1 MSNNE
6 PKAPVGTGEVEN
18 GYTYHGS
25 GTEDDPFV
33 VEFQKDDPGNPMNWG
48 ESRKWFIAAIA
59 TLSVFAVTFTSS
71 AYSVSANEVFKD
83 FDISTEV
90 FIVGL
95 SLFVLGFAIGP
106 ALWGPLVISL
116 DGAILYAY
124 YTHRANIGSRSELY
138 GRQSLWII
146 THTAMVAFLGGS
158 AGSQN
163 VATLLILRF
172 FAGTF
177 GGSPLVNSGGTIADL
192 FPPAQRGLVLT
203 IYCVAPFLGPILG
216 PIVGGFVSE
225 SVGWRWVQGVCV
237 IFIGVVG
244 ILGIVFIPET
254 YGPVLLQRRTHQLA
268 KADGKVYVS
277 VLEKNQGKKLPSEV
291 FKRALFRPWIF
302 LFLEPIVLIASVYMA
317 IIYGTVYMFM
327 GAMPIV
333 YNEDRGWSVGIGG
346 LAFLG
351 IAVGIIFGLIYA
363 IWDNNSRY
371 IKLFAAKSATP
382 ESRLP
387 PAIVGGV
394 ALPIGMFAFAWT
406 NYPSIHWSV
415 SIILS
420 APFGFGCVLVILP
433 IMNYLIDTYT
443 IYAASVLAAAAIFRS
458 VVGAVFPLFTT
469 QMYHNMGI
477 HWASSIPAF
486 LTLLCMPFPLI
497 MYRYGE
503 AVRMKCKYSFEAAEM
518 IRKMQVQQTAATST
532 TEKEGFVA

>member
-1 MSNNE
+1 MAIIKSIE
-6 PKAPVGTGEVEN
+6 AGEVEKSH
-18 GYTYHGS
+18 TYRGS
-25 GTEDDPFV
+25 GTEDDPFL
-33 VEFQKDDPGNPMNWG
+33 VEFQKDDAGNPMNWG
-48 ESRKWFIAAIA
+48 EVRKWSIAAIA

-71 AYSVSANEVFKD
+71 AYSVSANEVFRD

-90 FIVGL
+90 FTLGL

-106 ALWGPLVISL
+106 AVWGPLVSPTL
-116 DGAILYAY
+116 CLVLSQLTLVFDK
-124 YTHRANIGSRSELY
+124 LY
-138 GRQSLWII
+138 GRQVLWII
-146 THTAMVAFLGGS
+146 THVVMVAFLGGS

-163 VATLLILRF
+163 VATLMILRF

-192 FPPAQRGLVLT
+192 FPPAQRGLALT

-225 SVGWRWVQGVCV
+225 NIGWRWVQGVCV
-237 IFIGVVG
+237 IFIGIVG
-244 ILGIVFIPET
+244 ILGIAFIPET
-254 YGPVLLQRRTHQLA
+254 YGPVLLQRRARQLA
-268 KADGKVYVS
+268 KVDGKVYVS
-277 VLEKNQGKKLPSEV
+277 ILEKNQGKAKPSAV

-302 LFLEPIVLIASVYMA
+302 LFLEPIVLVASIYMA

-333 YNEDRGWSVGIGG
+333 YSENRGWSEGIGG
-346 LAFLG
+346 LSFLG
-351 IAVGIIFGLIYA
+351 IAVGIILGLIYA
-363 IWDNNSRY
+363 VWDNKRY
-371 IKLFAAKSATP
+371 TRLFLAKTATA

-387 PAIVGGV
+387 PAIVGGIT
-394 ALPIGMFAFAWT
+394 LPIGMFAFAWT

-458 VVGAVFPLFTT
+458 VVGAVFPLFTA
-469 QMYHNMGI
+469 QMYHSLGI

-486 LTLLCMPFPLI
+486 MTLVCMPFPLI

-503 AVRMKCKYSFEAAEM
+503 MVRMKCRYSFEAAEM
-518 IRKMQVQQTAATST
+518 MRKMQAAGDPKPASNRT
-532 TEKEGFVA
+532 